1 MPAPKG
7 EGRFEPVSW
16 DDAIGDIAARF
27 RADRRRATA
36 QIRIVHAHYTGTCSL
51 IAGNFP
57 MRFLGRLGA
66 REVEPDTVCNM
77 AGHVALDY
85 AIGTSVIGFD
95 PRTAKDAQLRSW
107 FGARTRRRPRPI
119 STSTGSRR
127 RRGR

>member
-1 MPAPKG
+1 MR
-7 EGRFEPVSW
+7 GRFEPVAW
-16 DDAIGDIAARF
+16 DEAIADIAARF
-27 RADRRRATA
+27 QAIAGGDGDGAGK
-36 QIRIVHAHYTGTCSL
+36 IVHAHYTGTCSL
-51 IAGNFP
+51 IANNFP

-95 PRTAKDAQLRSW
+95 PRTAKDAHCISSGW
-107 FGARTRRRPRPI
+107 RTPPPPPRT

>member
-1 MPAPKG
+1 MG
-7 EGRFEPVSW
+7 GRHRR
-16 DDAIGDIAARF
+16 DIAARF
-27 RADRRRATA
+27 KEISEGDGADK
-36 QIRIVHAHYTGTCSL
+36 IVHAHYTGTCSL

-85 AIGTSVIGFD
+85 AIGTSGIGFD
-95 PRTAKDAQLRSW
+95 PAPRRTPTVSSS
-107 FGARTRRRPRPI
+107 GARIPRPRRHT

>member
-1 MPAPKG
+1 
-7 EGRFEPVSW
+7 
-16 DDAIGDIAARF
+16 
-27 RADRRRATA
+27 
-36 QIRIVHAHYTGTCSL
+36 
-51 IAGNFP
+51 

-95 PRTAKDAQLRSW
+95 PRTANDLALH
-107 FGARTRRRPRPI
+107 RRLGRQPVGVRPAT

-127 RRGR
+127 RRAR